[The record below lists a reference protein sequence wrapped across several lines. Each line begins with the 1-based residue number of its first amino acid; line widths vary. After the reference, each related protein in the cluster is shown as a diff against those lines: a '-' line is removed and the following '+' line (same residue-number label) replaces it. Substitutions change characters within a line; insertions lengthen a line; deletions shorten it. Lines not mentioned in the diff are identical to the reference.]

1 MIYLNSKSLR
11 SKLTGLFMLFSSVLI
26 AQPNTDVFIMDL
38 DTSDNAFKISN
49 FINISD
55 QEGYDSQPSFV
66 GTDRLLYS
74 GTENGQTDIQ
84 VYYLESGGKHRI
96 NTSTP
101 GGEYSPTHFPKSS
114 RIAAVRLDTTGLQRL
129 YEYDYDAPGY
139 GESVRIFEELE
150 VAYFAFY
157 NENTI
162 LTSILSDNRLDLVI
176 ANLKSE
182 EVTPYLENSGRSIH
196 KIPTKNAMSYTVPN
210 EEGNMDVYQLDMA
223 DKESYFICQLPVG
236 IQDHCWLD
244 ESKLLLGSGSKL
256 YLYDLYGNGD
266 WVEVADLASYKLQNI
281 TRITVSQDGKKLALV
296 SELSK

>member
-1 MIYLNSKSLR
+1 MNTRLI
-11 SKLTGLFMLFSSVLI
+11 KLLSIGLFMLISAILI

-66 GTDRLLYS
+66 GTDRLLYAGS
-74 GTENGQTDIQ
+74 ENGQTDIQ
-84 VYYLESGGKHRI
+84 VYYFESGNKHRI
-96 NTSTP
+96 NVSTP

-114 RIAAVRLDTTGLQRL
+114 RIAAVRLDTTGLQRF
-129 YEYDYDAPGY
+129 YEYGYDAPGY
-139 GESVRIFEELE
+139 GENSLLLRELE

-157 NENTI
+157 NEETI
-162 LTSILSDNRLDLVI
+162 LTSILSENRLDLVI
-176 ANLKSE
+176 VNLKTE
-182 EVTPYLENSGRSIH
+182 EVTPYLENTGRSIH

-236 IQDHCWLD
+236 IQDHCWMG

-256 YLYDLYGNGD
+256 FQYDLYGNGD
-266 WVEVADLASYKLQNI
+266 WVQVADLSSHKLQNI

-296 SELSK
+296 AELSK

>member
-1 MIYLNSKSLR
+1 MKSRTLIH
-11 SKLTGLFMLFSSVLI
+11 SFYVLFACISSSLL

-38 DTSDNAFKISN
+38 NTDDNAFEISN
-49 FINISD
+49 FINISN

-66 GTDRLLYS
+66 STDRVLYA

-84 VYYLESGGKHRI
+84 VYYIESGGKNRV
-96 NTSTP
+96 NVSTP
-101 GGEYSPTHFPKSS
+101 GGEYSPTHFPQSS

-139 GESVRIFEELE
+139 GKSNLLFRDLE

-157 NENTI
+157 NENLI
-162 LTSILSDNRLDLVI
+162 LASILADNRLDLVI
-176 ANLKSE
+176 ANLETE
-182 EVTPYLENSGRSIH
+182 EVTPYLEGTGRSIH
-196 KIPTKNAMSYTVPN
+196 KIPNKEAMSYTVAN
-210 EEGNMDVYQLDMA
+210 EQENMDVYQLDMT

-256 YLYDLYGNGD
+256 YLYDLYGKGE
-266 WVEVADLASYKLQNI
+266 WVEVADLATHQIDNI
-281 TRITVSQDGKKLALV
+281 TRITVSKDGRKLALV
-296 SELSK
+296 AELSM

>member
-1 MIYLNSKSLR
+1 MNSRSILR
-11 SKLTGLFMLFSSVLI
+11 TLTGLLILISSVLF

-38 DTSDNAFKISN
+38 DTSENTFNISN
-49 FINISD
+49 FINISN

-66 GTDRLLYS
+66 GTDRLLYA

-84 VYYLESGGKHRI
+84 VYYFESGGKHRI

-114 RIAAVRLDTTGLQRL
+114 RIAAVRLDTTGLQRF
-129 YEYDYDAPGY
+129 YKYDYDAPGY
-139 GESVRIFEELE
+139 GGSVLVFRELE

-157 NENTI
+157 DENTI
-162 LTSILSDNRLDLVI
+162 LTSILSDDRLDLVI
-176 ANLKSE
+176 ANLRTE
-182 EVTPYLENSGRSIH
+182 EVTPYLEGTGRSIH
-196 KIPTKNAMSYTVPN
+196 KIPSKNAMSYTVPN

-236 IQDHCWLD
+236 VQDHCWLND
-244 ESKLLLGSGSKL
+244 SKLLLGSGSKL

-266 WVEVADLASYKLQNI
+266 WAEVADLSEYQLQNI
-281 TRITVSQDGKKLALV
+281 TRITVSPDGKKVALV
-296 SELSK
+296 AELTK